1 MEELLFLS
9 VDFFFH
15 QCPVP
20 KQVIAL
26 SIGGMVGV
34 KSRGRVPDPMDGVK
48 KTGLAGNQFVDGEL
62 PMGWLPE
69 KVAGMIVTD

>member
-1 MEELLFLS
+1 M
-9 VDFFFH
+9 
-15 QCPVP
+15 
-20 KQVIAL
+20 IAW
-26 SIGGMVGV
+26 SIGGVEGV